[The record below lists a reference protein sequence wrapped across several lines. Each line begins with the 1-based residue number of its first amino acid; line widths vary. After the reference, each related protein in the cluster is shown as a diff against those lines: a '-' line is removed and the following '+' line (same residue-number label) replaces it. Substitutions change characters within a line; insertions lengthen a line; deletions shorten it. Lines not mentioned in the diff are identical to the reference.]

1 MTKIK
6 FCGLTRLPDIQ
17 AVNTLMPDYI
27 GFVFAQKSKRYV
39 DIQTATSLKKNLLTN
54 IKSVGVFVNEKIN
67 NIINIANLNIIDVIQ
82 LHGSENDSYI
92 KELRN
97 LTDKIIIQAF
107 KIHSIDDVLK
117 ANDSL
122 ADYVLL
128 DSGSGTGKT
137 FNWDILASMNFKRDY
152 FLAGGLNPE
161 NVSLA
166 IQILKPFAV
175 DVSSGI
181 ESNSLKDM
189 SKMSAFI
196 HNVRKEFFHD

>member
-6 FCGLTRLPDIQ
+6 FCGLTRLSDIQ
-17 AVNTLMPDYI
+17 AANTLLPDYI

-39 DIQTATSLKKNLLTN
+39 DIQIASSLKKNLRAN
-54 IKSVGVFVNEKIN
+54 IKSVGVFVNEKID
-67 NIINIANLNIIDVIQ
+67 NIIKMLNLNIIDVIQ
-82 LHGSENDSYI
+82 LHGTENKLYI

-97 LTDKIIIQAF
+97 FTDKIIIQAF
-107 KIHSIDDVLK
+107 KIQSCDDVLK
-117 ANDSL
+117 ASESL

-128 DSGSGTGKT
+128 DSGNGTGKT

-181 ESNSLKDM
+181 ESNSLKDI

-196 HNVRKEFFHD
+196 SNVRKL